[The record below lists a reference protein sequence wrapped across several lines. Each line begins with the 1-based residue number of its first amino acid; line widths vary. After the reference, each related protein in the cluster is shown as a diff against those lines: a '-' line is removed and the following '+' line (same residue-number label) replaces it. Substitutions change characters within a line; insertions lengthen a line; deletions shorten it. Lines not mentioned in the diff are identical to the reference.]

1 MAPGHAT
8 PTPNPGSDY
17 AVIKTPEVDG
27 IKTGGH
33 RRFGPS
39 SWSAKYWY
47 LGSIA
52 QFLIVASM
60 AVFLYGQIGYFA
72 PSYSNSLSKKIG
84 YWWGIPRT
92 QTNNRNGPQKGHREM
107 ILPTWFFLFTVLPL
121 FLSLFLLEF
130 LRHYNVRQI
139 SSGFVLKFALI
150 MRRKPRIFGWISFF
164 SFGELLF
171 LGALIGGNVLV
182 FYYYFHARYNRISG
196 LAKNRGSPINFN
208 GYMEMIGL
216 TLGFSCIFNM
226 AFLFI
231 PATRNA
237 VWMEFMN
244 ISYANGVKYHRWIGV
259 LTVLTAL
266 FHCLG
271 YYISWIRQGT
281 WSAQAL
287 PCFDCPLNERKGVK
301 VWMNVFGEIALTA
314 FLVIGLTSIPW
325 VRRKFYNAFY
335 YFHHLFIVGVVF
347 AVLHWNPIILW
358 IFPTFLLYIISRS
371 LSSANSFTP
380 VQIKE
385 FTTLDNDIVKIVISR
400 SAARAGDYKVGQF
413 VYLNVP
419 SISKLQW
426 HAFTIGSSPRAN
438 ATTLTILLKSLGD
451 WTKQLV
457 HYSEDCKK
465 NNVLPTIFMDGYYGA
480 SLEMYDE
487 YSTVCLVGGGIGVT
501 PLFAILEDMVAK
513 LSSHEQLTQRV
524 FFIFTFREL
533 SLLEEIHPLLS
544 KIKELDPQEKH
555 FSFHFSL
562 TRAPGDGIL
571 NQPLDH
577 ERLSGKSHVL
587 ATQYSTEITKKTP
600 QPFAE
605 PLRSRA
611 SKSLMYLT
619 TFFIISMIYVVLR
632 YNQKISKADSRLG
645 YLQAA
650 VEILVMFLAVL
661 IVYTHIFIDG
671 RFIKKSCPST
681 QETKELSGIQTP
693 ASPKFS
699 SSDVHT
705 FRDLIREHNV
715 AIGSRP
721 NMQVSMRQVFE
732 AHQIFRADHPSG
744 SGNPTVGVF
753 ISGPEALKAATQLAI
768 TDIGSRN
775 FDLHEEEFE
784 L

>member
-1 MAPGHAT
+1 MPPRNASS
-8 PTPNPGSDY
+8 TPNPTNDY
-17 AVIKTPEVDG
+17 DVIKTPGASNAE
-27 IKTGGH
+27 
-33 RRFGPS
+33 RRFGASP
-39 SWSAKYWY
+39 WSAKFWY
-47 LGSIA
+47 LGILA
-52 QFLIVASM
+52 QLVIVA
-60 AVFLYGQIGYFA
+60 AVVVYVYGQIAYFA
-72 PSYSNSLSKKIG
+72 PSYSATVSKDIAS
-84 YWWGIPRT
+84 WWGVPRVAV
-92 QTNNRNGPQKGHREM
+92 KGVTLGHSEM
-107 ILPTWFFLFTVLPL
+107 TRPTYFFLFGLLPL
-121 FLSLFLLEF
+121 FISLFVLEF
-130 LRHYNVRQI
+130 LRHFNVRQM
-139 SSGFVLKFALI
+139 SFRLVLKFALI
-150 MRRKPRIFGWISFF
+150 MRRKPRVFGFLSPV
-164 SFGELLF
+164 SFGELLL
-171 LGALIGGNVLV
+171 LGALIGGNIWV
-182 FYYYFHARYNRISG
+182 FYYFFDPRYTRLSANAK
-196 LAKNRGSPINFN
+196 AKNTSVSFN
-208 GYMEMIGL
+208 SLMECVGL

-226 AFLFI
+226 AFLFV

-562 TRAPGDGIL
+562 TRAPGDGVL
-571 NQPLDH
+571 DQPLDH

-619 TFFIISMIYVVLR
+619 TFFIMVLIYVVLK
-632 YNQKISKADSRLG
+632 YNEKIKNADARLS
-645 YLQAA
+645 YLQAT
-650 VEILVMFLAVL
+650 VEILVMFLAVF
-661 IVYTHIFIDG
+661 IVYTHIFVES
-671 RFIKKSCPST
+671 RFFKRGVAGEQVSKNGLDLQT
-681 QETKELSGIQTP
+681 LS
-693 ASPKFS
+693 SPKYF
-699 SSDVHT
+699 SSDVRT
-705 FRDLIREHNV
+705 FRDLVNEHNV
-715 AIGSRP
+715 HVGSRP
-721 NMQVSMRQVFE
+721 DMKVVMRRVYESHMTFSAE
-732 AHQIFRADHPSG
+732 YPSVA
-744 SGNPTVGVF
+744 GNTTIGVF
-753 ISGPEALKAATQLAI
+753 ISGPEALKSATEHAAA
-768 TDIGSRN
+768 DIGASN
-775 FDLHEEEFE
+775 FDIHEEEFE